1 MTHLVYNNLLSN
13 FPNVK
18 SLLDNTFKND
28 ENKKRLVFNYII
40 LNKSIH

>member
-18 SLLDNTFKND
+18 SLLDNTLKMMKIKTFGV
-28 ENKKRLVFNYII
+28 L
-40 LNKSIH
+40 LL